1 MQCVVGFWPIV
12 LASSSIL
19 YGKVP
24 RLILKKTRQA
34 DAGSCLFSKTFSVR
48 LVVVYFFIGRA

>member
-1 MQCVVGFWPIV
+1 MVGVRLVV

-24 RLILKKTRQA
+24 RLIVKKKNSVTQA
-34 DAGSCLFSKTFSVR
+34 MTFFKAISVR
-48 LVVVYFFIGRA
+48 RVVV